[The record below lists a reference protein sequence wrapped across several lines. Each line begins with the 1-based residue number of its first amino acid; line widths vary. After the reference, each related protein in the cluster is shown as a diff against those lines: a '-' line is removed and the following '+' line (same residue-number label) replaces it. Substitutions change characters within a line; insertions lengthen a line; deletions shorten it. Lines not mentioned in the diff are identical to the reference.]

1 MRIKDL
7 GLYRTMKLNYVPYF
21 TDGNGR
27 DRYIAFDNG
36 GFFSNKETN
45 KENTRRTG
53 TSFNTKLTYK
63 YVSPYMK
70 TPNFHYHSDGNG
82 RDSYIF
88 TNGGGLFY
96 DSKPL
101 NSYKLTDF
109 LRSNET
115 TPNRNGRV
123 WVSKSQDKYNKL
135 LRAKEKDIILRLYEN
150 EKKKFMKKRK
160 AKEEEFNDYLEDNK
174 DKDEGL
180 KPIQTEIEV
189 KLPKLSEKKKNNRCY
204 TSLNTL
210 YNDIDMDHMEDN
222 EKGGNTSSKTKDKI
236 KIKNFKHSFTKN
248 NSNND
253 EILLNSLSKINNF
266 DVSKKL
272 KRINKSFNQ
281 AYFHLRN
288 VNYDQKYE

>member
-27 DRYIAFDNG
+27 DRYIAFDNA
-36 GFFSNKETN
+36 GFFANKEIN
-45 KENTRRTG
+45 KENVRRTG
-53 TSFNTKLTYK
+53 TSFDTKISYK

-70 TPNFHYHSDGNG
+70 APNFHYHSDGNG
-82 RDSYIF
+82 RDSYIY

-109 LRSNET
+109 LRGD
-115 TPNRNGRV
+115 NRTIKRDGKV

-135 LRAKEKDIILRLYEN
+135 LRAKEKDIINRLYEN
-150 EKKKFMKKRK
+150 EKKKFLKKK
-160 AKEEEFNDYLEDNK
+160 KEENEDNYFL
-174 DKDEGL
+174 ENSN
-180 KPIQTEIEV
+180 PIQTEVETT
-189 KLPKLSEKKKNNRCY
+189 KLPKLMDKQYNNTLDSKNKEGSEEEQNKINNTLDSKKKNKTFLFSKNM
-204 TSLNTL
+204 TENDLNQ
-210 YNDIDMDHMEDN
+210 
-222 EKGGNTSSKTKDKI
+222 
-236 KIKNFKHSFTKN
+236 
-248 NSNND
+248 
-253 EILLNSLSKINNF
+253 EILKSISKINDF

-272 KRINKSFNQ
+272 KRTNKSFNQ

-288 VNYDQKYE
+288 VNYNQGYAQ

>member
-36 GFFSNKETN
+36 GFFANKETN
-45 KENTRRTG
+45 KEYTRRTG
-53 TSFNTKLTYK
+53 TSLDTKITYK

-109 LRSNET
+109 LRANET
-115 TPNRNGRV
+115 IAFNKNGKV

-135 LRAKEKDIILRLYEN
+135 LRAKEKDIIFRLYEN
-150 EKKKFMKKRK
+150 EKRKFIKKKRK
-160 AKEEEFNDYLEDNK
+160 EEEELNDYLEENN
-174 DKDEGL
+174 DEVYKTL
-180 KPIQTEIEV
+180 QTETEMT
-189 KLPKLSEKKKNNRCY
+189 KLPKLNDKKYKKIDFNTINND
-204 TSLNTL
+204 L
-210 YNDIDMDHMEDN
+210 DKDHMDDN
-222 EKGGNTSSKTKDKI
+222 EKEVSKTIDVNKTKHNRVFLP
-236 KIKNFKHSFTKN
+236 KNSM
-248 NSNND
+248 NND
-253 EILLNSLSKINNF
+253 EILINNLSKINNF

-272 KRINKSFNQ
+272 KKTNKSFNQ

-288 VNYDQKYE
+288 VNYNQKYE